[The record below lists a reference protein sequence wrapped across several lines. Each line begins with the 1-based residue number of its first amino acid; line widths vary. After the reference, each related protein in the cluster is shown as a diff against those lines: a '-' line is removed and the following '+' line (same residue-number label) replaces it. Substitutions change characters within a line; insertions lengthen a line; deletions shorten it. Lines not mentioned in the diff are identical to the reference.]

1 MTEFDLGP
9 ITPQERL
16 RLQEDMNLYL
26 RIDRLPATRAE
37 MDQLLFFKE
46 LDLDVDEAHQRWLT
60 RFQADPTMWHGDE

>member
-1 MTEFDLGP
+1 MTEFDLGS

-16 RLQEDMNLYL
+16 RLREDMNLYL
-26 RIDRLPATRAE
+26 RVDRLPATRAE

-60 RFQADPTMWHGDE
+60 WFQADPTMWHGDE